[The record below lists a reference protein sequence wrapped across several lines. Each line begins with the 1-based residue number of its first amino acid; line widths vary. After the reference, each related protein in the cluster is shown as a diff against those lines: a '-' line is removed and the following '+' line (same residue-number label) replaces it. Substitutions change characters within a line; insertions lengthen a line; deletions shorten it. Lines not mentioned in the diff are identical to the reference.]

1 MNKNVSV
8 AMYIRLSNEDADISK
23 NDAKIESNSVSNQRD
38 LLMDFISRHPD
49 LADSN
54 ILEFCDD
61 GYSGTNFERP
71 AVQQLLTKVRQV
83 LNLFSSAYNNTSGLD
98 NFFMK
103 CPFSIF

>member
-71 AVQQLLTKVRQV
+71 AVQQDVYKRQSV
-83 LNLFSSAYNNTSGLD
+83 AFKEA
-98 NFFMK
+98 
-103 CPFSIF
+103 I